1 MKWNSMFFYKWVL
14 IVVTICSLVSCD
26 FKERE
31 QAIATKEQELIL
43 REQQLSLR
51 EQDLTSREEKLQHA
65 MHLMDSTQNVKDS
78 IGVYNES
85 LVGSWN
91 VKMLCTETNCV
102 GSAIGDV
109 KVEKWLIGYENNQIV
124 AKVFAK
130 KSLVRIYNGYY
141 TGSTLKL
148 SQIDTSSATEM
159 QIELSQDEKDLKK
172 LKGTRSINKPNCKI
186 VYSVD
191 ADKSQ
196 KEIQY

>member
-1 MKWNSMFFYKWVL
+1 MKWKSMVIYKSVL
-14 IVVTICSLVSCD
+14 IVVMICSISSCNI
-26 FKERE
+26 KERE
-31 QAIATKEQELIL
+31 QAIATKEQELTL

-51 EQDLTSREEKLQHA
+51 EQDLTSREEKLQQA
-65 MHLMDSTQNVKDS
+65 MHLMDSAQNVKDS

-102 GSAIGDV
+102 GSALGDV
-109 KVEKWLIGYENNQIV
+109 KVEKWLIGYENNQII

-148 SQIDTSSATEM
+148 SQLDSSSATDM
-159 QIELSQDEKDLKK
+159 QIELSQDDKDLKK
-172 LKGTRSINKPNCKI
+172 MKGTRTINKPNCKI